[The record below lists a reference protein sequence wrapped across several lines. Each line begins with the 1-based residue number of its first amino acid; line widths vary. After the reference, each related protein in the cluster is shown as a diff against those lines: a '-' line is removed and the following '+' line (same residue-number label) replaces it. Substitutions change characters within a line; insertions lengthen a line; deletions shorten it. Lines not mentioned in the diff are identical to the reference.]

1 MTFFLPPGIK
11 GLRMPSISNYE
22 IKDLLYR
29 KEHGNMDK
37 MKNELLKITDKVS
50 ESLCIALSAD
60 FAVD

>member
-1 MTFFLPPGIK
+1 
-11 GLRMPSISNYE
+11 MPRISNYE

-37 MKNELLKITDKVS
+37 MKNEFLKITDKVS

-60 FAVD
+60 FAVDWNER